1 LKAFA
6 ALLAALACLL
16 VLPASALAAEFTI
29 DSTADEPDAGGLNG
43 ICLSTGLKCTLRAAI
58 EESNSSTGVKDTI
71 KFAANPFDGQLAD
84 TIAIATSLPL
94 IIDPVH
100 IDGDSGG
107 QCATEAGQ
115 SGPCAGVNGPA
126 AGPALSA
133 QADGVEIDGL
143 AITGAAGTGA
153 AAIRAFGAE
162 GLVVRDNWLG
172 VKLDG
177 GAGPNSKGIYL
188 DPDSN
193 GATIGGTAVADRNVI
208 ANNSFEGL
216 DIEGAS
222 NADVLGNY
230 FGVKPDGLT
239 AAANGKDVEITDTA
253 TFEATG
259 NEVGTTVASGPAP
272 CDGGCNVISGAT
284 FAGIDLH
291 GNDVENEEPTTG
303 PTTIHGNFIGLNA
316 TGTATVANASY
327 GIDVNESTAALIGG
341 PENEDANF
349 IAGGAE
355 GIFATDAEGLEV
367 IGNIVGSGAAG
378 AEITAPGTGV
388 LVLNGGNLNPVAI
401 SGNVFEMDGGVAVD
415 ARFGGTEITGNF
427 IEGAE
432 LGLWTK
438 SGPGGAGETLI
449 AENVI
454 SESLSNGIRIEDSAN
469 LVFGNTIFKSGAAGI
484 RIKNPTGFE
493 LVNATENTIGGDT
506 AASEN
511 NIRESGGAAIS
522 IDNSGGEGASQNEVA
537 RNRGEKNAT
546 FFIDLIGATTNGGI
560 LPPTFG
566 TAIQSSAAGT
576 AEPGALVRVFRKK
589 AVEAGELE
597 SFLGEAVAD
606 GSGNWK
612 VLYPGQIP
620 TGTIV
625 AATQTN
631 TAGGTSELKMTV
643 TATDPSGG
651 GGAGGGGTTKDDK
664 GKDDKAK
671 PGKAKDGKG
680 QNGVAIDTTIVKGP
694 RGKVRSTTAK
704 FRFSASEKGAKFEC
718 RLDRRKFKP
727 CKSPKTYKKLK
738 PGKHVFKVRAVKG
751 KRVDPTPAKRRF
763 KVLK

>member
-16 VLPASALAAEFTI
+16 AMPAAALAAEFTV
-29 DSTADEPDAGGLNG
+29 DSTADEADVGGLNG
-43 ICLSTGLKCTLRAAI
+43 VCLSAGLKCTLRAAI
-58 EESNSSTGVKDTI
+58 EESNSSTGTKDTI
-71 KFAANPFDGQLAD
+71 KFSGPVFEGLSGD
-84 TIAIATSLPL
+84 TIALGSSLT
-94 IIDPVH
+94 ITAAVT
-100 IDGDSGG
+100 IDGKFNGA
-107 QCATEAGQ
+107 QCNTSAGVK
-115 SGPCAGVNGPA
+115 GPCAEVSGPV
-126 AGPALSA
+126 AGSA
-133 QADGVEIDGL
+133 FVVENANDVEIEGL
-143 AITGAAGTGA
+143 AITGATGAGA
-153 AAIRAFGAE
+153 AAINVINSSEEFDARG
-162 GLVVRDNWLG
+162 NWIG

-177 GAGPNSKGIYL
+177 SAGANNKGIFL

-193 GATIGGTAVADRNVI
+193 EALIGGEAEAARNVF

-216 DIEGAS
+216 DIEGAD

-230 FGVKPDGLT
+230 FGVKPDGAT
-239 AAANGKDVEITDTA
+239 VAANGKNIEITDTVA
-253 TFEATG
+253 FEANG
-259 NEVGTTVASGPAP
+259 NEVGTTVASGAAP

-284 FAGIDLH
+284 FAGIDLQ
-291 GNDVENEEPTTG
+291 GDGGNEEPASG

-316 TGTATVANASY
+316 AGTATVANVSY
-327 GIDVNESTAALIGG
+327 GINVNEAASALIGG

-349 IAGGAE
+349 IAGSAE
-355 GIFATDAEGLEV
+355 GIFANDAEGLEV
-367 IGNIVGSGAAG
+367 IGNILGSGAAG

-388 LVLNGGNLNPVAI
+388 LVLTGGNLNPVAI

-438 SGPGGAGETLI
+438 SGPGGAGENLI
-449 AENVI
+449 EGNVI
-454 SESLSNGIRIEDSAN
+454 GESLANGIRIEDSAN

-493 LVNATENTIGGDT
+493 LVNATENIIGGDT
-506 AASEN
+506 AVSEN

-537 RNRGEKNAT
+537 RNKGEKNAT
-546 FFIDLIGATTNGGI
+546 FFIDLIGATTNGGV
-560 LPPTFG
+560 LPPAFG

-589 AVEAGELE
+589 AVEAGEVE

-612 VLYPGQIP
+612 VTYPAQIP

-631 TAGGTSELKMTV
+631 TAGGTSELAMTV
-643 TATDPSGG
+643 TAADPSSGG
-651 GGAGGGGTTKDDK
+651 GGGGGGSTTTKDDTGK
-664 GKDDKAK
+664 G
-671 PGKAKDGKG
+671 GKAKDDKG
-680 QNGVAIDTTIVKGP
+680 QNGAAIDTAIVKGP
-694 RGKVRSTTAK
+694 RGKTHSTTAK
-704 FRFSASEKGAKFEC
+704 FKFVANENGAKFEC
-718 RLDRRKFKP
+718 RLDRKPFKP
-727 CKSPKTYKKLK
+727 CKAPKTYKKLK

-751 KRVDPTPAKRRF
+751 KNVDPTPAKRKF
-763 KVLK
+763 KVLA